1 MAENKYD
8 NELFVYNYIIPHHMS
23 YIPEECK

>member
-1 MAENKYD
+1 MAENEYD
-8 NELFVYNYIIPHHMS
+8 NELFVHNYITLHHMS